1 MITLTF
7 NLPQEV
13 EQELEKDLKYL
24 EKTTKKPREYHIK
37 EALVRY
43 IEEVINYP
51 NEVKE
56 VEKYRKKNNLSY
68 EYHIREALVRYI
80 EDMEDIRDYKKYLKR
95 KEEGKVKYYTSE
107 ELNKRLGID
116 E

>member
-37 EALVRY
+37 EALIRY
-43 IEEVINYP
+43 MEDSK
-51 NEVKE
+51 EVKE
-56 VEKYRKKNNLSY
+56 TEKYIKKNNLSY